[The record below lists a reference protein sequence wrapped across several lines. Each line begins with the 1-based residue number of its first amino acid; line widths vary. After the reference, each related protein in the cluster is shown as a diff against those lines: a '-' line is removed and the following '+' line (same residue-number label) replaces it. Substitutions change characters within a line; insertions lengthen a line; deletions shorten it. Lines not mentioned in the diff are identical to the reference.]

1 MSHLVHVAG
10 LPVLP
15 PARDFIL
22 SPGFAGATAVLAALI
37 VMGAVVYGS
46 HRAGKRHRAEQ
57 DQNERHHE
65 EQRADEQH
73 AAAVARCWDRW
84 WQVLETAALEPA
96 ASEGATLGLGPEV
109 TLQVLKGLLRDAEQL
124 GDDTLI
130 QAITVYQEQFLLVL
144 AQQSGPLSRLATE
157 LTASTAG
164 ARSTAPPLTQAA
176 ALPTDCGA
184 PQRYSSSP
192 PTRPAAT
199 PSASSEPDGEPDGAE
214 TAAPAAV
221 GQTTGRRR
229 R

>member
-22 SPGFAGATAVLAALI
+22 SPGFAGATALLAALI
-37 VMGAVVYGS
+37 VLGAVLYGS
-46 HRAGKRHRAEQ
+46 RRTGKRHRAEQ

-65 EQRADEQH
+65 ERRSDEQH
-73 AAAVARCWDRW
+73 AAAIARCWDRW

-109 TLQVLKGLLRDAEQL
+109 TLQVLKGLLRDAEHL
-124 GDDTLI
+124 GDDTLT

-157 LTASTAG
+157 SPASTAG
-164 ARSTAPPLTQAA
+164 ARSSTPPPKDAA
-176 ALPTDCGA
+176 AAPANGAA
-184 PQRYSSSP
+184 PQHNSRTPSTP
-192 PTRPAAT
+192 QAAT
-199 PSASSEPDGEPDGAE
+199 PLGATEPDGTE
-214 TAAPAAV
+214 TAAPAATE
-221 GQTTGRRR
+221 QTTGRRR
-229 R
+229 RR

>member
-1 MSHLVHVAG
+1 MSHLVQVAG
-10 LPVLP
+10 LPDLP

-22 SPGFAGATAVLAALI
+22 SPGFAGAAALLAALI

-46 HRAGKRHRAEQ
+46 RRTGKRHRAEQ

-65 EQRADEQH
+65 ERRADEQH

-124 GDDTLI
+124 GDDTLT
-130 QAITVYQEQFLLVL
+130 QAITVYHEQFLLVL

-157 LTASTAG
+157 STPSTAG
-164 ARSTAPPLTQAA
+164 ARSSTPPLRDATER
-176 ALPTDCGA
+176 PTDSAA
-184 PQRYSSSP
+184 PQRNSSILS
-192 PTRPAAT
+192 RVAAT
-199 PSASSEPDGEPDGAE
+199 PLASREPDGAE
-214 TAAPAAV
+214 TAAPEAME
-221 GQTTGRRR
+221 QTTGRRR
-229 R
+229 RR

>member
-1 MSHLVHVAG
+1 MSHLVHAAG

-22 SPGFAGATAVLAALI
+22 SPGFAGATALLAALI
-37 VMGAVVYGS
+37 IMGAVVYGS
-46 HRAGKRHRAEQ
+46 RRTGKRHRAEQ
-57 DQNERHHE
+57 DQNERHHAE
-65 EQRADEQH
+65 RRADEQH

-84 WQVLETAALEPA
+84 WQVLQTAALEPA

-124 GDDTLI
+124 GDDTLT

-157 LTASTAG
+157 STASPAG
-164 ARSTAPPLTQAA
+164 ARSTAPLPREAA
-176 ALPTDCGA
+176 ALPIDGAA
-184 PQRYSSSP
+184 PQRNSSSP
-192 PTRPAAT
+192 PTRPTAI
-199 PSASSEPDGEPDGAE
+199 PSASGEPDGAE

-221 GQTTGRRR
+221 DQTTGRRR
-229 R
+229 RR

>member
-10 LPVLP
+10 LPGLP

-22 SPGFAGATAVLAALI
+22 SPGFAGVTALLAALI
-37 VMGAVVYGS
+37 VLGAVMYGS
-46 HRAGKRHRAEQ
+46 RRTGKRHRAEQ

-65 EQRADEQH
+65 ERRADEQH

-124 GDDTLI
+124 GDDTLT

-157 LTASTAG
+157 STSSTAG
-164 ARSTAPPLTQAA
+164 ARSSSPQPRDATV
-176 ALPTDCGA
+176 LPADGAA
-184 PQRYSSSP
+184 PQRNSSAPS
-192 PTRPAAT
+192 TRQAAT
-199 PSASSEPDGEPDGAE
+199 PLASSSESDGAE
-214 TAAPAAV
+214 TAAPAAAEP
-221 GQTTGRRR
+221 TTGRRR
-229 R
+229 RR